1 MLRAKSF
8 LRRPVSELCA
18 LPSSSMAAVA
28 DADAVVVKSLSVKA
42 IKPTLN
48 VCKSLRAANRKEGK
62 EERE

>member
-18 LPSSSMAAVA
+18 LPSSSMAA
-28 DADAVVVKSLSVKA
+28 ADAVVVKSLSVKA

-48 VCKSLRAANRKEGK
+48 VCKNLRAANRKEGK